1 MPELTEDQRSFLD
14 KYAKNGGIFGKK
26 KARKKNA
33 AMVAEYRR
41 FNVNRDA
48 VRDKVMKVTDE
59 RLKNRLLGELDE
71 AENLLGIDEDAPNFK
86 AGHRHL
92 VYIGQELT
100 KPRSNGEDQ
109 APPHSDKER
118 KNFAKDNRKKPIME
132 RENER
137 ATQVK
142 GAIPGTKKAIENLKT
157 AIEDLRKQR
166 AAAKTPAEMSE
177 LVDAYKEKKAQVTRL
192 ESLLS
197 QYENFGATQATR
209 IDMLI
214 DAENRLEQGQKEAN
228 TLAAAIEKDPSANI
242 DSLNEIVDA
251 AYFVSDEGIE
261 GAEKRNKSLSD
272 MVAFS
277 AKRVVR
283 ADQVFPGEPEI
294 TEISED
300 QADVLGKLLGSA
312 WNLIAS
318 LKEQKKPREDEVE
331 RLLKYATVLHDKV
344 RDDLSFF
351 RTKRVTGLPLP
362 SDPPTDRFD
371 VLSRMLARLEQ
382 RLVDI
387 FGLGSRHRHKRLSKT
402 ADKLR
407 ADLLAVD
414 PSDPKNFDAVDK
426 ALNALEAKVDS
437 VLKDLQEKKP
447 STARKEANEAA
458 GNAANSVAQK
468 MLSLYRTEP
477 IKDASKIEK
486 PGASYGGEGPP
497 KDMIPYDQVLEIR
510 DDKGE
515 VTYHRIKVKKQKGE
529 YVTERKDKG
538 VPRAIMDLM
547 KGRADTLAMMTASM
561 AEGCEDAIRAYA
573 EETEKML
580 EDYTSKDA
588 MKDFKK
594 TEELLVKIENKDL
607 KDKLILEYV
616 PDRYGLVRQEWEDF
630 KTRQPTMAPSDAL
643 KEAEGFKDRIE
654 ALKGTAKNTKTEHK
668 KNHEL
673 CYAMFSQLAV
683 GEFDIDAGTDALGA
697 KMEALFAGGALK
709 KAKERAAARPK
720 SETRQDTVRDIEVAM
735 ASMKLMKAKPSDMQ
749 GPWRRKVLEA
759 RKLNNMKSQ
768 GAVGEA
774 TGIIESVEKEIV
786 KFKARLAASASG
798 KLDDKEIGKLLR
810 SIAKRMLEGAEGAM
824 DHRDE
829 VAAYEGHKKN
839 IGELLKQ
846 IGKESEGKANKKDLD
861 DRRKASKS
869 QYEAITGEAKKNLDY
884 AYANAE
890 LEKLTKDLEGLKDL
904 AKSDGKAKKEK
915 PSEIKVLPRA
925 KNLADALGSLNTAA
939 AELIDKRARP
949 KVSDEQKKTYTK
961 LDSHLDKTEKSLK
974 LVAKVAD
981 ASDLVKIAEEI
992 DKAKAEDGK
1001 KKKLERRE
1009 KALSLL
1015 HRVRSQVD
1023 THPAVKLYHENPF
1036 DRGAHFSMLRNYLHY
1051 VEIGILA
1058 SVDPRESD
1066 SAE

>member
-1 MPELTEDQRSFLD
+1 MPELTEAQRSFLD
-14 KYAKNGGIFGKK
+14 QYAKNGGIFGKK

-33 AMVAEYRR
+33 AMVAEYQR

-48 VRDKVMKVTDE
+48 VREKVMKVTDE
-59 RLKNRLLGELDE
+59 GLKNRLLGELDE

-100 KPRSNGEDQ
+100 KPQGNGKDQ

-137 ATQVK
+137 AIQVE
-142 GAIPGTKKAIENLKT
+142 GAIPGTKKAIQNLET

-177 LVDAYKEKKAQVTRL
+177 LVDAYAEKKAQVTRL
-192 ESLLS
+192 QSLLS

-228 TLAAAIEKDPSANI
+228 TLAAAIKKNPSANI

-272 MVAFS
+272 MVKFS
-277 AKRVVR
+277 ANRIVR

-300 QADVLGKLLGSA
+300 QADVLGKLLDSA
-312 WNLIAS
+312 RDLIAS
-318 LKEQKKPREDEVE
+318 LKEQKKPRQDEVE

-351 RTKRVTGLPLP
+351 RAKRVTGLPLP

-414 PSDPKNFDAVDK
+414 PKDPKNFDAVDK
-426 ALNALEAKVDS
+426 ALNALEADVDG
-437 VLKDLQEKKP
+437 VLEDLQKKKP
-447 STARKEANEAA
+447 STDRKKVNEAA
-458 GNAANSVAQK
+458 GNVANSVAQK

-486 PGASYGGEGPP
+486 PGEPYKEG
-497 KDMIPYDQVLEIR
+497 MIPYDQVLEIT
-510 DDKGE
+510 DDKGK

-561 AEGCEDAIRAYA
+561 ADGCEDAISAYA
-573 EETEKML
+573 DETKEML
-580 EDYTSKDA
+580 KNYTSKDA
-588 MKDFKK
+588 MKNFKK

-630 KTRQPTMAPSDAL
+630 KTRQPTMAPGDAL
-643 KEAEGFKDRIE
+643 KEAEGFKDTIE
-654 ALKGTAKNTKTEHK
+654 VLKETAKDTKTEHK

-673 CYAMFSQLAV
+673 SYAMFAQLAV

-697 KMEALFAGGALK
+697 QMEALFAGGALK
-709 KAKERAAARPK
+709 KAKERAAARPE

-749 GPWRRKVLEA
+749 GPWRRQVLQA
-759 RKLNNMKSQ
+759 RKLNNMKSE

-774 TGIIESVEKEIV
+774 TKIIESVEKGIV

-798 KLDDKEIGKLLR
+798 NLNDKEIGKLLR

-846 IGKESEGKANKKDLD
+846 IGKKSEGKANKKDLD

-884 AYANAE
+884 TYANAE

-904 AKSDGKAKKEK
+904 AESDGKAKKEK

-925 KNLADALGSLNTAA
+925 ENLAEALKSLNTAA

-949 KVSDEQKKTYTK
+949 KVSDEQKKTYAK
-961 LDSHLDKTEKSLK
+961 LKSHLDKAEKSLK
-974 LVAKVAD
+974 LVANVAD
-981 ASDLVKIAEEI
+981 ASDLVKIADDI

-1015 HRVRSQVD
+1015 HRVRSQID

-1058 SVDPRESD
+1058 SVDPRE
-1066 SAE
+1066 